1 MKHHSPVSI
10 TKIISENSGHGPD
23 RREFWFMM
31 QIAMICGF
39 AASYPVNW
47 WLVPKGVKERM

>member
-1 MKHHSPVSI
+1 
-10 TKIISENSGHGPD
+10 
-23 RREFWFMM
+23 MM